1 MLGYCRDRNTELES
15 DGDQVRVR
23 ALLRFLHVAGP
34 VPVALAGVAPGLIA
48 RALED
53 VVVQRL
59 GRRRDY
65 AVLTMLA
72 RLGVRG
78 AEAADLKLDDVD

>member
-59 GRRRDY
+59 GR
-65 AVLTMLA
+65 
-72 RLGVRG
+72 LGVRG